1 MPRLVDTTIRLLSQE
16 PLAGRVPTGE
26 LLRIAEVLDG
36 AGFAL
41 LEVSGGGVFDTA
53 VRRGVESPWERIR
66 ALKTRTSTPLGLALR
81 GRFLVGARPVGADFV
96 RRFVASAAEN
106 GIDVFRL
113 HDPLNDVSNL
123 REPGEAIVAAGKE
136 FHAGLVYSPGDEG
149 AMDKL
154 VEQARELPEIKAT
167 RALVHDPSGGLEPHQ
182 AGELV
187 GRVKEASGLPV
198 GFYCQGAG
206 GTALADSLEAA
217 RAGADMIACAVYP
230 LALSLHRVAGESLAS
245 ALAGMGLDTGVDVAR
260 LWEASDLVDE
270 HIGDEIVTPHAPRI
284 AVRAAEY
291 DLPTGL
297 VAALDTHLRAHAA
310 DDRLLETL
318 DELQQI
324 RRETG
329 WPPLAAPI
337 GQILAS
343 QALIHVLSAR
353 RYGTVVD
360 EFRSLVQ
367 GGFGTPPGS
376 VDATVARAVELLS
389 DGLDP
394 LADDPPTAED
404 VRQEAEGLAA
414 SEEELV
420 LIALFGEEAEA
431 LLRTIRARHSRDDR
445 GETTLEE
452 TREQRIRELVR
463 IVQESGVAE
472 VEIEDEGMRV
482 SVRRADE
489 RPALQLAAPLA
500 EDEPGELPVLPAAAT
515 GSIRVESPMVG
526 VFYRQPEPGTPPF
539 VEVGDVVTPGQTLCL
554 LEAMKL
560 FNELKADAAGRV
572 TAVHAE
578 NGKPVEFGQLLF
590 ELEPIVAPPRSL
602 MFSRVLVA
610 NRGEIAVRIIRA
622 IHELGAEAVA
632 VYSTADRDALHVR
645 LADQAVCIGPPSASE
660 SYLRVANVI
669 AAAGTTG
676 CEAVHPGYG
685 FLSENPAFVRACED
699 NDLVFVGPGAD
710 VMERMGDK
718 ARAKAEMKAAGVPL
732 VPGTEGGATLAE
744 VRVAAEELGFPVLL
758 KATAGGGGKGMR
770 LVHGPDELEAAY
782 STARVEAEAAFSDGS
797 LYLEKALVPARHI
810 EIQVLCD
817 KDGGVLTLG
826 ERECSIQRRHQKLI
840 EESPSA
846 ALDAETREEMEAAAE
861 RACRTIGY
869 ENAGTFEFLLG
880 ADGTFHFIELNAR
893 LQVEHPVSELVTGV
907 DLVREQLRVAA
918 GEPLSLTG
926 RAPRRGHALEIRLN
940 AEDPARDF
948 APAPGT
954 ITRFR
959 PPLGPG
965 VRIDTHLEEGSAISP
980 YYDSLIAKLV
990 VWAEDRPA
998 AISRGIRA
1006 LEEISPGGRPDH
1018 ARARAGHPPLGRVRR
1033 RRVLDELP
1041 GGDGGAPPGAHGG
1054 MSRDAHVIKSAHG
1067 EVRIEGDALAALVI
1081 AAAERVD
1088 GARARRPR
1096 RGLDVDVA
1104 DGKVEVELEL
1114 AAQYGTVL
1122 PELARAVQQSVTD
1135 ALRTSAGLTVERVDV
1150 SVEELDP

>member
-66 ALKTRTSTPLGLALR
+66 ALKARTTTPLGLALR
-81 GRFLVGARPVGADFV
+81 GRFLVGSRPVSADFV

-149 AMDKL
+149 AIDKL

-217 RAGADMIACAVYP
+217 RAGADLIACAVYP

-245 ALAGMGLDTGVDVAR
+245 ALSGMNLGTGVDVAR

-367 GGFGTPPGS
+367 GGFGSPPGS
-376 VDATVARAVELLS
+376 VDDTVARAVALLS
-389 DGLDP
+389 DGVALEE
-394 LADDPPTAED
+394 DPPTAED

-420 LIALFGEEAEA
+420 LIALFGDEAEA
-431 LLRTIRARHSRDDR
+431 LLQTIRARHTRDDR

-452 TREQRIRELVR
+452 SREQRIREIVR
-463 IVQESGVAE
+463 IVQESGVGE

-489 RPALQLAAPLA
+489 RPTPQVATPLA
-500 EDEPGELPVLPAAAT
+500 DDEPGELPVLPAAAT

-539 VEVGDVVTPGQTLCL
+539 VEVDDVVTAGQTLCL

-560 FNELKADAAGRV
+560 FNELKAETTGRV
-572 TAVHAE
+572 TAIHAE

-590 ELEPIVAPPRSL
+590 ELEPIAAPP
-602 MFSRVLVA
+602 
-610 NRGEIAVRIIRA
+610 
-622 IHELGAEAVA
+622 
-632 VYSTADRDALHVR
+632 
-645 LADQAVCIGPPSASE
+645 
-660 SYLRVANVI
+660 
-669 AAAGTTG
+669 
-676 CEAVHPGYG
+676 
-685 FLSENPAFVRACED
+685 
-699 NDLVFVGPGAD
+699 
-710 VMERMGDK
+710 
-718 ARAKAEMKAAGVPL
+718 
-732 VPGTEGGATLAE
+732 TL
-744 VRVAAEELGFPVLL
+744 
-758 KATAGGGGKGMR
+758 
-770 LVHGPDELEAAY
+770 
-782 STARVEAEAAFSDGS
+782 
-797 LYLEKALVPARHI
+797 
-810 EIQVLCD
+810 
-817 KDGGVLTLG
+817 
-826 ERECSIQRRHQKLI
+826 
-840 EESPSA
+840 
-846 ALDAETREEMEAAAE
+846 
-861 RACRTIGY
+861 
-869 ENAGTFEFLLG
+869 
-880 ADGTFHFIELNAR
+880 
-893 LQVEHPVSELVTGV
+893 
-907 DLVREQLRVAA
+907 
-918 GEPLSLTG
+918 
-926 RAPRRGHALEIRLN
+926 
-940 AEDPARDF
+940 
-948 APAPGT
+948 
-954 ITRFR
+954 
-959 PPLGPG
+959 
-965 VRIDTHLEEGSAISP
+965 
-980 YYDSLIAKLV
+980 
-990 VWAEDRPA
+990 
-998 AISRGIRA
+998 
-1006 LEEISPGGRPDH
+1006 
-1018 ARARAGHPPLGRVRR
+1018 
-1033 RRVLDELP
+1033 
-1041 GGDGGAPPGAHGG
+1041 
-1054 MSRDAHVIKSAHG
+1054 
-1067 EVRIEGDALAALVI
+1067 
-1081 AAAERVD
+1081 
-1088 GARARRPR
+1088 
-1096 RGLDVDVA
+1096 
-1104 DGKVEVELEL
+1104 
-1114 AAQYGTVL
+1114 
-1122 PELARAVQQSVTD
+1122 
-1135 ALRTSAGLTVERVDV
+1135 
-1150 SVEELDP
+1150 